1 MFNSPIVVPRVAF
14 DWKLQ
19 SSPVRV
25 LRHIADDCLP
35 RDWRLVGGRP
45 FRTCQPFFAPKP
57 GGGPLW
63 QLTEHPMMAMAL
75 SRTLRLLL
83 IHVKD
88 PWLEQSTNVSD
99 VEMSDGYGSL
109 SLNVTIKEN
118 NATVNERI
126 WINRGS
132 SETARQFWHPD
143 TGTSFRDERF
153 IAVREE
159 LELHFDL
166 YQRDYTG
173 GMPSPWKLPVDA
185 VSLSFQVLIKVAQN
199 LEKTAQL
206 AAIEGVDQDALW
218 LAVLNEVRQPG
229 KTCTGLS
236 HRDGSIV
243 RKHSSHGSTQP
254 FHVRGRR
261 VGGFFWRCPSA

>member
-14 DWKLQ
+14 DCELQ

-63 QLTEHPMMAMAL
+63 QLTEHP
-75 SRTLRLLL
+75 TLRLL

-99 VEMSDGYGSL
+99 VEVSDGYGSL

-118 NATVNERI
+118 NATVNERT
-126 WINRGS
+126 WINRVS
-132 SETARQFWHPD
+132 SETACESWHPD
-143 TGTSFRDERF
+143 TGTSLRVEHF
-153 IAVREE
+153 IAVREGPD
-159 LELHFDL
+159 LHFDL
-166 YQRDYTG
+166 YQRDFTG
-173 GMPSPWKLPVDA
+173 GMPSPWKL
-185 VSLSFQVLIKVAQN
+185 
-199 LEKTAQL
+199 T
-206 AAIEGVDQDALW
+206 
-218 LAVLNEVRQPG
+218 R
-229 KTCTGLS
+229 S
-236 HRDGSIV
+236 H
-243 RKHSSHGSTQP
+243 
-254 FHVRGRR
+254 
-261 VGGFFWRCPSA
+261 